1 MITHY
6 ICFPIYCQALSDK
19 YNMPKLSLYRENKQ
33 NDYRFLDRNI
43 SEQLT
48 VGGTD
53 LYIHK
58 YLGPTDQG
66 PSIDYTQP
74 QYNKLDPT
82 NIQDLLFLENRD
94 RTYDP
99 NIYRLRG
106 HYNVQ
111 NLDFDLSQFGLF
123 LNNDIIFITVHYN
136 DMIEIVGR
144 KLMVGDVIELPHLLD
159 YNPLKE
165 TIPVALK
172 RFMQITDA
180 NYASEGFSQTWFP
193 HLWRIKC
200 EPLVDSQEFSQILQQ
215 PINQDT
221 YLGLWDSTKTYPA
234 GYVITYGDKNYKAK
248 IDVPVGIAPPNETY
262 WELDTADNLRDILG
276 TYNKNIAVNDAVINE
291 AKRIVPKSGYDTSEL
306 YVVPT
311 YGVWEENGV
320 LSKKINQPAPPIDI
334 VVSSSGIPGSVTMIR
349 NPKYKKAS
357 PAIKISKAAMQSIW
371 DMTVDSDPS
380 DILDKF
386 VQASLQVI
394 EKAPERLSTG
404 SGQVSGTNILT
415 LQSLGQITGPYGT
428 ADNTYATA
436 DQDPTQPGFSGT
448 ISQQMDFRADCDP
461 RFQYISRYTPRSFS
475 YTNGYLTGDGTAPN
489 GLPTGTGIAFPNNP
503 QVGDY
508 FLRIDYLPNVLFRWD
523 GTIWVRMSTNVRTE
537 TGFTEQDKS
546 LLSGFINDTGVI
558 YSNAEQQLIPE
569 AQPLSTI
576 LTIAPDPLP
585 PVE

>member
-1 MITHY
+1 
-6 ICFPIYCQALSDK
+6 
-19 YNMPKLSLYRENKQ
+19 
-33 NDYRFLDRNI
+33 
-43 SEQLT
+43 
-48 VGGTD
+48 
-53 LYIHK
+53 
-58 YLGPTDQG
+58 
-66 PSIDYTQP
+66 
-74 QYNKLDPT
+74 
-82 NIQDLLFLENRD
+82 
-94 RTYDP
+94 
-99 NIYRLRG
+99 
-106 HYNVQ
+106 
-111 NLDFDLSQFGLF
+111 
-123 LNNDIIFITVHYN
+123 
-136 DMIEIVGR
+136 
-144 KLMVGDVIELPHLLD
+144 
-159 YNPLKE
+159 
-165 TIPVALK
+165 
-172 RFMQITDA
+172 
-180 NYASEGFSQTWFP
+180 
-193 HLWRIKC
+193 
-200 EPLVDSQEFSQILQQ
+200 
-215 PINQDT
+215 
-221 YLGLWDSTKTYPA
+221 
-234 GYVITYGDKNYKAK
+234 
-248 IDVPVGIAPPNETY
+248 
-262 WELDTADNLRDILG
+262 
-276 TYNKNIAVNDAVINE
+276 
-291 AKRIVPKSGYDTSEL
+291 
-306 YVVPT
+306 
-311 YGVWEENGV
+311 
-320 LSKKINQPAPPIDI
+320 
-334 VVSSSGIPGSVTMIR
+334 MIR

>member
-1 MITHY
+1 
-6 ICFPIYCQALSDK
+6 
-19 YNMPKLSLYRENKQ
+19 
-33 NDYRFLDRNI
+33 
-43 SEQLT
+43 
-48 VGGTD
+48 
-53 LYIHK
+53 
-58 YLGPTDQG
+58 
-66 PSIDYTQP
+66 
-74 QYNKLDPT
+74 
-82 NIQDLLFLENRD
+82 
-94 RTYDP
+94 
-99 NIYRLRG
+99 
-106 HYNVQ
+106 
-111 NLDFDLSQFGLF
+111 
-123 LNNDIIFITVHYN
+123 
-136 DMIEIVGR
+136 MIEIVGR

>member
-1 MITHY
+1 
-6 ICFPIYCQALSDK
+6 
-19 YNMPKLSLYRENKQ
+19 MPKLSLYRENKQ